1 MDSVRFGRVLGK
13 GARAAAKGLSEAV
26 DAATAPNP
34 NPPRATSQAPP
45 APRTPMQ
52 APAPFTAQPTAA
64 YPAGKK
70 AVTRERGRLGRSFLA
85 PFARAGGVLWLE
97 VTGTFFAV
105 FAAIFLSYA
114 WRYGAALRLSGADA
128 DTRHHLLAS
137 AGAATIFGYFA
148 VSSFVRARRR
158 ERAHG

>member
-1 MDSVRFGRVLGK
+1 
-13 GARAAAKGLSEAV
+13 
-26 DAATAPNP
+26 
-34 NPPRATSQAPP
+34 
-45 APRTPMQ
+45 MQ
-52 APAPFTAQPTAA
+52 AIVQGTAA
-64 YPAGKK
+64 YTTQKK
-70 AVTRERGRLGRSFLA
+70 VVTREAGRLGRSFLA

-114 WRYGAALRLSGADA
+114 WRYGTALRLSGADA
-128 DTRHHLLAS
+128 DAHRHLLAS

-158 ERAHG
+158 ERARG